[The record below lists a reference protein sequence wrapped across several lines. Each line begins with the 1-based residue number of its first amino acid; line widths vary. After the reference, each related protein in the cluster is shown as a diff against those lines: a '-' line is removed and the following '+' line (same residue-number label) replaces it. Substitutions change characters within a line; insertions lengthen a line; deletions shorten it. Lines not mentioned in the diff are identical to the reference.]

1 MQPHPQS
8 VLEPAG
14 PIAERIGGLWNIALG
29 TSAVVY
35 VLVIA
40 ALLYASLHRRRPA
53 AVPVVELDARRE
65 RGVTLA
71 VAIATGLSTLV
82 LVVFF
87 VIDLGVQRAVT
98 SGSMHE
104 HSTVT
109 RAAQEA
115 PVGALRVKVTGYQWW
130 WRIEYLDP
138 TPSRRLVTANE
149 LNIPVGRPVAIEFQ
163 AGDVIHS
170 FWVPN
175 LSGKRDLVPGRT
187 TRLTI
192 QADEPGVYRGQCAEF
207 CGHQHA
213 KMALHVIAQPA
224 ADFDRWYEEGL
235 QPAATPSDSL
245 PSDSLR
251 HAGMQVFLAKPC
263 AMCHNINGLPASGQ
277 VGPDLTH
284 LASRRTIGAGV
295 LPNTKGHLG
304 GWILNPQAIKPGTRM
319 PPNGL
324 SPNELEAL
332 LAYLGG
338 LR

>member
-1 MQPHPQS
+1 VIRQPRPQS
-8 VLEPAG
+8 ALDPAG
-14 PIAERIGGLWNIALG
+14 PAAERIAGLWDFALW
-29 TSAVVY
+29 TSSAIYVV
-35 VLVIA
+35 VIA
-40 ALLYASLHRRRPA
+40 ALLYAAFHRKRPA
-53 AVPVVELDARRE
+53 AVPVVDLEPGRE
-65 RGVTLA
+65 RRLTLA
-71 VAIATGLSTLV
+71 VAVATALSALV

-87 VIDLGVQRAVT
+87 AADLGVLRAVT
-98 SGSMHE
+98 PGSVHE
-104 HSTVT
+104 HSTVV

-115 PVGALRVKVTGYQWW
+115 PLGALRVKVTGFQWW

-138 TPSRRLVTANE
+138 TPSRRVVTANE
-149 LNIPVGRPVAIEFQ
+149 LNIPVGRPVAIEF
-163 AGDVIHS
+163 ASGDVIHS

-175 LSGKRDLVPGRT
+175 LNGKRDLVPGRT

-213 KMALHVIAQPA
+213 KMALQVIARSPGE
-224 ADFDRWYEEGL
+224 FERWYEESL
-235 QPAATPSDSL
+235 QPAAMPTDSVRL
-245 PSDSLR
+245 
-251 HAGMQVFLAKPC
+251 AGMNVFLGKTC
-263 AMCHNINGLPASGQ
+263 AICHNINGLPASGQ

-284 LASRRTIGAGV
+284 LASRRTLAAGV

-324 SPNELEAL
+324 SPDELDAL
-332 LAYLGG
+332 LEYLGG